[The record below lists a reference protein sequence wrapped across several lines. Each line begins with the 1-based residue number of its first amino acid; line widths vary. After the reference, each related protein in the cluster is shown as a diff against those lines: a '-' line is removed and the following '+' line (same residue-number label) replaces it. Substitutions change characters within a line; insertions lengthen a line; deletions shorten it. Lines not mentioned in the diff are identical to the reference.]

1 MKSYDPGGN
10 DVFTENNAY
19 SVRIPNQEYR
29 IHSKQ
34 GIELQALFVPR
45 ATRSGAYVVY
55 GPAVTPTGTLFFP
68 SLAVRKPPGEFQ
80 LSFQT
85 A

>member
-1 MKSYDPGGN
+1 M
-10 DVFTENNAY
+10 
-19 SVRIPNQEYR
+19 RIPNQEYR

-34 GIELQALFVPR
+34 SIELQALVVPR
-45 ATRSGAYVVY
+45 ATTTWAYVVY
-55 GPAVTPTGTLFFP
+55 GPAITPTGTLFFP
-68 SLAVRKPPGEFQ
+68 SFAVRKPPGEFQ